1 MDVFRMMI
9 LGVCLASQKQ
19 SILATVRSH
28 MIRIVHI
35 ISNLDIGGAEVT
47 LTQLV
52 SGMDTTRFHNT
63 VISLTDRGQLGDR
76 IESSGIPVHCL
87 GMKRGRPDMSS
98 LPKLVRS
105 LRETKP
111 TIVQSWLY
119 HADLIGLLAV
129 RFMRSTRLIW
139 NVRCSDMQ
147 LKYYPFQ
154 TRCVRRM
161 LSWCSR
167 IPVAVVTNSEAGK
180 RVHERFGYRPRRWAY
195 IPNGFDTN
203 RFRPDPV
210 AARKLREALDLPHE
224 ARLVALIARCDPMKD
239 HGTFLS
245 AAKKVVSARPDVHFL
260 LAGKYTQLLTP
271 RVAETGLQGHVH
283 LLGLRHDVDYLF
295 AGVDVACLS
304 SAFGEGFSNVLGEAM
319 SCGVPCV
326 TTDVGDS
333 RAIVDNTGLIVPPQD
348 ADALARAV
356 LNLLDR
362 DADARVALGTAAR
375 ARIQARYSLSGL
387 ISKYESLYTEI
398 SKEPIPA

>member
-1 MDVFRMMI
+1 
-9 LGVCLASQKQ
+9 
-19 SILATVRSH
+19 

-52 SGMDTTRFHNT
+52 TGMDRGRFHNT

-76 IESSGIPVHCL
+76 IEASGVSVDCL
-87 GMKRGRPDMSS
+87 GMKRGRPDVSS
-98 LPKLVRS
+98 LPRLVHS
-105 LRETKP
+105 LRELKP

-119 HADLIGLLAV
+119 HADLVGLLAA
-129 RFMRSTRLIW
+129 RFLQSTRLVW

-167 IPVAVVTNSEAGK
+167 IPTAVVTNSEAGK
-180 RVHERFGYRPRRWAY
+180 RVHEGFGYRPRRWAY

-210 AARKLREALDLPHE
+210 AARKLREALDLPKDV
-224 ARLVALIARCDPMKD
+224 RLIALIARCDPMKD
-239 HGTFLS
+239 HATFLS
-245 AAKKVVSARPDVHFL
+245 AAKRVVTARPDVHFL
-260 LAGKYTQLLTP
+260 LAGKYTQLLNS

-283 LLGLRHDVDYLF
+283 LLGLRHDVDHLF

-319 SCGVPCV
+319 ASGVPCV
-326 TTDVGDS
+326 TTDVGDA
-333 RAIVDNTGLIVPPQD
+333 RAIVGNTGLVVPPRD
-348 ADALARAV
+348 PVALASAV
-356 LNLLDR
+356 MNLVDR
-362 DADARVALGTAAR
+362 DVDARVALGTAAR
-375 ARIQARYSLSGL
+375 ARIQAKYSLSDL
-387 ISKYESLYTEI
+387 ISKYQSLYAEI
-398 SKEPIPA
+398 STEPTAA